1 MSTEQDSGA
10 NGEAKRKR
18 DFGKIIVVVIA
29 IPVALLM
36 IYLLWITSAGGL
48 DVGNGA
54 LSTMEAVT
62 PFADI
67 PGFETPTPVP

>member
-1 MSTEQDSGA
+1 MSTEQDGGA
-10 NGEAKRKR
+10 NGEAKPKR

>member
-1 MSTEQDSGA
+1 MSTEQDGGA
-10 NGEAKRKR
+10 NGEAKQKR

>member
-1 MSTEQDSGA
+1 MTDPSNAPDETE
-10 NGEAKRKR
+10 KPRR
-18 DFGKIIVVVIA
+18 DVGKIIVAVIA
-29 IPVALLM
+29 LPLVLLL
-36 IYLLWITSAGGL
+36 IYLLWLTSAGGL